1 MTLAASV
8 SNVSHHYGDRQALC
22 DLSLDIACGEIFAL
36 LGPNGGG
43 KTTLFRLLSTLSP
56 VQHGTV
62 KILGHDVARDAN
74 LVRSQMGVV
83 FQAPSVDKK
92 LTVAENIRC
101 QGHLYGLSGRV
112 LQTRQDE
119 MLNQLGLTDRA
130 GELVETLS
138 GGLRRRVELAKG
150 MLHRPRLLL
159 MDEPSTGLD
168 PGARSDLWD
177 YLQRIRTDH
186 GVTVILTTHLLE
198 EAQRADRTAIL
209 HQGDLVALDT
219 PDALR
224 ASVGGDWITIRTTD
238 PDSLSAQIAAQFE
251 ATVRVIDDEVRIE
264 ASDAQSLVVP
274 LMEAF
279 REEIDALTLGK
290 PSLEDVFIDR
300 TGHRFW
306 RPDAE
311 EVTA

>member
-1 MTLAASV
+1 
-8 SNVSHHYGDRQALC
+8 
-22 DLSLDIACGEIFAL
+22 
-36 LGPNGGG
+36 
-43 KTTLFRLLSTLSP
+43 
-56 VQHGTV
+56 
-62 KILGHDVARDAN
+62 
-74 LVRSQMGVV
+74 MGVV

-101 QGHLYGLSGRV
+101 QGQLYGLSGRV

-150 MLHRPRLLL
+150 MLHCPRLLL

-177 YLQRIRTDH
+177 YLERIRTDH

-198 EAQRADRTAIL
+198 EAQRADRIAIL
-209 HQGDLVALDT
+209 HQGNLVALDT

-238 PDSLSAQIAAQFE
+238 PESLSAQIAAQFE

-279 REEIDALTLGK
+279 RDEIDALTLGK

-300 TGHRFW
+300 TGHHFW
-306 RPDAE
+306 RPDAD
-311 EVTA
+311 EVIA